1 LPAARLRASD
11 SGTASLHHAT
21 SSVARHASHPAA
33 HRRVAS
39 IHLFQTPQA
48 ANPQPSRVDYCP
60 LNQDLAMA
68 RPLVAH
74 TLAAVC
80 SALCLGLFASTAFA
94 QLNDTGQITC
104 YNATAATGTVSPA
117 TNDPETAGFDEQD
130 CTRGAAAAD
139 ALGAQTKI
147 GGSSTPGRDYTKIAN
162 NGSVLSASAT
172 LGSNPTDWACT
183 RDNIT
188 GLIWEVKTD
197 DGGLRDKDNFYTWY
211 NADGN
216 VNGGNAGTAAGANCN
231 ATLAN
236 CNTTAFRDAVN
247 AASLCGVTDW
257 RLPTA
262 KELQSLV
269 DYGHGA
275 GPSIDQV
282 WFPNT
287 LYYYYWSGQN
297 YAPNA
302 SGAWVVYFGNGNLNA
317 YSKGDDNAVRLVRGG
332 Q

>member
-1 LPAARLRASD
+1 
-11 SGTASLHHAT
+11 
-21 SSVARHASHPAA
+21 
-33 HRRVAS
+33 
-39 IHLFQTPQA
+39 
-48 ANPQPSRVDYCP
+48 
-60 LNQDLAMA
+60 MA

-80 SALCLGLFASTAFA
+80 SALCFGLFASTAFA

-211 NADGN
+211 NADSS
-216 VNGGNAGTAAGANCN
+216 VNGGDAGTEAGANCN
-231 ATLAN
+231 GTLAN
-236 CNTTAFRDAVN
+236 CNTTAFRGAVN

-269 DYGHGA
+269 DYGRA
-275 GPSIDQV
+275 VVPAIDTT

-287 LYYYYWSGQN
+287 PSRYYWSAQN
-297 YAPNA
+297 YAPSASNA
-302 SGAWVVYFGNGNLNA
+302 WSVGFYSGYLSAFVKNGNLQ
-317 YSKGDDNAVRLVRGG
+317 VRLVRGG